1 MNPTTSRQLQG
12 EMLLLL
18 AAFIWGFAF
27 VAQRDGMNHLDPL
40 TFNGIR
46 FLLGAATVWLLIRL
60 LQKKEVR
67 NRVWVRP
74 LLLHGIMAGVVLFIA
89 SFFQQLGI
97 KYTTAGNAGFITSLY
112 VLFVPLIGLFRLM
125 RFGWNTWVGA
135 LAAVAGLY
143 LLSVSG
149 DFSMRTGDLLVL
161 VSAVFWAFHVLVLD
175 YVAPLHDFKH
185 LAFLQF
191 LTAGLLS
198 LLPGLALE
206 TPAPI
211 QIQMAWLPL
220 LYTGVFSAGI
230 GFTLQIAGQRKARAD
245 HSALILSLEAVF
257 ALLGGY
263 LLLHETMG
271 WKQLAGAAL
280 MLSGV
285 VIAQMMTGSG
295 SEDRKV

>member
-1 MNPTTSRQLQG
+1 MGSSLV
-12 EMLLLL
+12 
-18 AAFIWGFAF
+18 AAWHHGRRR
-27 VAQRDGMNHLDPL
+27 VVH
-40 TFNGIR
+40 R
-46 FLLGAATVWLLIRL
+46 F
-60 LQKKEVR
+60 
-67 NRVWVRP
+67 
-74 LLLHGIMAGVVLFIA
+74 
-89 SFFQQLGI
+89 FFQQLGI

-220 LYTGVFSAGI
+220 LYTGVFRQASASRYK
-230 GFTLQIAGQRKARAD
+230 LQVSAKPGPTIP
-245 HSALILSLEAVF
+245 HSS
-257 ALLGGY
+257 
-263 LLLHETMG
+263 
-271 WKQLAGAAL
+271 
-280 MLSGV
+280 
-285 VIAQMMTGSG
+285 
-295 SEDRKV
+295 